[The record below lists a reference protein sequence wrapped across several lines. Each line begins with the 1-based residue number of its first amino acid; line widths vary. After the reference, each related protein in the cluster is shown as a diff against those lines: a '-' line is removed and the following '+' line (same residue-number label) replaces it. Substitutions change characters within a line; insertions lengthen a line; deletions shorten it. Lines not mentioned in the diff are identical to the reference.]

1 MFGYHLPMAIN
12 QAVLLI
18 ADIGGYTRFM
28 TVHRIN
34 LAHAQEVVA
43 RLLESIIDAAG
54 DFKLA
59 KLEGDAA
66 FFYSPLRGW
75 PADVSALGRQ
85 VADIRRAFVAE
96 KQDMTVNRLCTCD
109 SCMKVPDLKLKFV
122 AHVGE
127 VAEQRVA
134 GLRELAGVS
143 VITVHRMLKNNVP
156 VPEYLLMTEP
166 LFNALHE
173 DIRKFGRTSREEL
186 EGIGDAELRY
196 LDLAEVANAIPP
208 VLVPS
213 KWRALRNWLRLT
225 FRSLPYMLGL
235 KKPCEGFRNMQ
246 EALGEGAQP
255 PQLPEKSNPASGAQ
269 PS

>member
-1 MFGYHLPMAIN
+1 MAIT

-18 ADIGGYTRFM
+18 ADIGGYTKFM

-43 RLLESIIDAAG
+43 RLLESIIGAAG

-66 FFYSPLRGW
+66 FFYAPLPGW
-75 PADVSALGRQ
+75 PADVTKLSRQ
-85 VADIRRAFVAE
+85 VADIRIAFLAE
-96 KQDMTVNRLCTCD
+96 KQDMAINQLCSCD
-109 SCMKVPDLKLKFV
+109 GCVKVPDLKLKFV

-127 VAEQRVA
+127 VAEQKVA

-143 VITVHRMLKNNVP
+143 VITVHRMLKNSVP

-173 DIRKFGRTSREEL
+173 DIRKFGRISREEL

-196 LDLAEVANAIPP
+196 VDLTEVADAQPP

-225 FRSLPYMLGL
+225 LRSLPYMLGL

-246 EALGEGAQP
+246 EALGEGSQP
-255 PQLPEKSNPASGAQ
+255 PQLPEKASSPTGGAQ
-269 PS
+269 AS